1 LTGQSLKAVLKD
13 ADLSRGDIEAAWFGN
28 STWGVFSFQHG
39 VRGPVA
45 LSANGIEGVPITN
58 VENACATGACAFHGA
73 YVGIKSGMY
82 DCILAMGTEK
92 LFNEDR
98 GLMMMSIASGS
109 DVDDWDKAAKGFE
122 ATKELVDTKE
132 GDKPK
137 EKKSHSPGMDMYA
150 SGARVHMNKYGTT
163 RQQLAIVAAKAHNNS
178 VMNPNAQYTFP
189 MTVEE
194 VLNDREIS
202 YPLTRAMCAPM
213 GDGSAAAILCSERF
227 LKKHPSARAVKVS
240 SSVLK
245 SGKRKGG
252 YNTGRLTAQTA
263 YDIAGVGPEDVNIL
277 EVHDATAIGEI
288 TVLED
293 LGICPQGQGGPY
305 SESGATALNGKTPV
319 NAGGG
324 LIARGHPLGATGLA
338 QIHELVTQLRGE
350 GGERQVLNNPKIGLA
365 ENGGGFLGDGPAALC
380 VSILER

>member
-1 LTGQSLKAVLKD
+1 
-13 ADLSRGDIEAAWFGN
+13 
-28 STWGVFSFQHG
+28 
-39 VRGPVA
+39 
-45 LSANGIEGVPITN
+45 
-58 VENACATGACAFHGA
+58 
-73 YVGIKSGMY
+73 
-82 DCILAMGTEK
+82 
-92 LFNEDR
+92 
-98 GLMMMSIASGS
+98 
-109 DVDDWDKAAKGFE
+109 
-122 ATKELVDTKE
+122 

-137 EKKSHSPGMDMYA
+137 KKKSHSPGMDMYA

-163 RQQLAIVAAKAHNNS
+163 QRHLAIVAAKAHNNS

-194 VLNDREIS
+194 VLKDREIS
-202 YPLTRAMCAPM
+202 YPLTRAMCAPV
-213 GDGSAAAILCSERF
+213 GDGSAAAILCSEQF
-227 LKKHPSARAVKVS
+227 LKKHPSSRAVKII

-252 YNTGRLTAQTA
+252 YNTGRLTASAA
-263 YDIAGVGPEDVNIL
+263 YEIAGVGPEDINIL

-288 TVLED
+288 TVLEE
-293 LGICPQGQGGPY
+293 LGICPEGEGGPY
-305 SESGATALNGKTPV
+305 SESGATAINGKTPV

-350 GGERQVLNNPKIGLA
+350 GDKRQVQNDPKIALA
-365 ENGGGFLGDGPAALC
+365 ENGGGFLGDGPATLC